1 MKTLAFLLLL
11 ALPAA
16 AAEKKA
22 VPAVPDV
29 DLLALDLEM
38 ARFLVK
44 HVEANLDPE
53 ARVDELM
60 NAVFAKKKGL
70 GITYEDTG
78 TKTAVET
85 FRSRSG
91 NCLSFTILFVALARH
106 LGLNAYFR
114 EVEEVMS
121 WNRRGDVV
129 LRNHHMFVEVEIEN
143 GHMEVDFLPGA
154 EKRYRT
160 VRRADERRVLAHYY
174 NNLGVEKLAAGDVE
188 LALPYFEKAVAVD
201 PSFAYA
207 WTNRGVAWRHL
218 GDFERAERSHRRA
231 LEIEPGEPTAVTN
244 LASLY
249 LTAGRRDEAA
259 PLLAQVDDYLRR
271 NPFHHFRLGA
281 KALRD
286 GDAEGA
292 IRHFKVAIR
301 RLPEEPEFHEALAR
315 ALAATGDLVKAR
327 ESFEKA
333 LELTPGEEQRKRL
346 REELR
351 RIPASGDPP

>member
-1 MKTLAFLLLL
+1 MRTLAFLLLL

-22 VPAVPDV
+22 VPPVPDV
-29 DLLALDLEM
+29 DLLALNLEM
-38 ARFLVK
+38 ARFLVR

-78 TKTAVET
+78 TKTAIET
-85 FRSRSG
+85 FKSRSG

-143 GHMEVDFLPGA
+143 GHMDVDFLPGA
-154 EKRYRT
+154 EKRYHR
-160 VRRADERRVLAHYY
+160 VRRVDERRVLAHYY
-174 NNLGVEKLAAGDVE
+174 NNLGVEKLAAGHPE

-201 PSFAYA
+201 PSFAYG
-207 WTNRGVAWRHL
+207 WTNWGVAWRHL
-218 GDFERAERSHRRA
+218 GEFERAEKSHLRA

-249 LTAGRRDEAA
+249 LATGRREEAE
-259 PLLAQVDDYLRR
+259 PLLAQVDDYLRH
-271 NPFHHFRLGA
+271 NPFHQFRLGS
-281 KALRD
+281 KALHE
-286 GDAEGA
+286 GDAEAA

-301 RLPEEPEFHEALAR
+301 RLPEEAEFHEALAR

-327 ESFEKA
+327 ESFERA
-333 LELTPGEEQRKRL
+333 LELTEGEAQKKRL

-351 RIPASGDPP
+351 TLARPGR